1 MVDVINRIF
10 SDFLIRFSQISARSA
25 PNYYAQRT
33 LTITRSVTN
42 LKEKTGTDSVTG
54 TRSLNIKP

>member
-1 MVDVINRIF
+1 MVDAINRIF

-33 LTITRSVTN
+33 LIITRSVTKLITRSVTN
-42 LKEKTGTDSVTG
+42 YLRGNG
-54 TRSLNIKP
+54 YR